1 MPNAPAARVT
11 DQVKHSEAQDYR
23 FWGAVGGALLGL
35 AIIGGAAA
43 LEVVSFGAAT
53 PLVVVVGTVMI
64 AGGGIAG
71 LSSAG
76 ANVAANMGRHVPG
89 PVEGPIVTG
98 IPSILIGT
106 GPDKHAAAHLGS
118 YVSCDRHKHGG
129 ATAME
134 QAKDVAEDVGVGLL
148 KDVASV
154 ATFGLYGGGKFSPAQ
169 DVSQGV
175 ADAEKE
181 HGDLEQIV
189 QGSVSV
195 LLGRGRFHA
204 ARIGDQGTCGFTV
217 GQGCETVIIGGDS
230 VTDGTIG
237 DGDDP
242 YKGVTDAI
250 GEWGGYVALAGV
262 FLVTLPVSFPA
273 AILETY
279 IGYNE
284 GQLQGEIVNAL
295 FSDQESR
302 DKANLALAMI
312 PVFHGMSRMRRSG
325 HGGVEETG
333 GARGGGPEGESGSGP
348 ENGGATHTGE
358 GDPTAAGDAHD
369 AAPPPPA
376 PAGDAPHAPGDAA
389 HAPGDAPPSDNPV
402 HQFDKNNGGAPTP
415 DTPNRGAS
423 AGGTPDEGAPRESPQ
438 AARDKAFQERS
449 ASKVGDARDSMRDKD
464 RLNRGGEPRNMAAS
478 EFNPAPGNKMAE
490 GAGNYEPSVSG
501 KKSPRYGEPDPRS
514 GQRPNQTETGTGDLA
529 DTTRP
534 INKPGQHSE
543 SRATDSEIKQME
555 AFKADLDANPG
566 MRGTLDVYSDPRAP
580 CDSCQ
585 EAAEKF
591 NDANAGRA
599 RVRIHT
605 PDGEVFDKGGRPIDP
620 PPGSPEA
627 GPRGARDPLVQ
638 QGPHDGGMSGD
649 GPGADI
655 DTGGTGEG
663 GASRAAGPP
672 QNSFPGRQSGNNCAP
687 QSARQIIAE
696 ATGTHLSEAE
706 MGDLAQKTGAYDPE
720 TGTRAGGEADILNAA
735 GIPAEAQPGT
745 PRNIQN
751 ALRQGKG
758 VITGH
763 RAADL
768 WPGDPNFPE
777 GTSVPEGMG
786 HAVHTTGMVRDAQGN
801 VTHYKI
807 NDTGT
812 GSEGRLVPAEQYHA
826 SLDGGPATV
835 TRGQIRPASDF
846 RPAAEP
852 VADPITGEAPRAPG
866 EAPRAP
872 GDAPPG
878 DRAPTEGEPPQDRPT
893 DPAGDRAPADP
904 SPAGLETPADPE
916 TPGAGQASEG
926 DPLVQQGAHD
936 GGMEGGEEEDG
947 TTRPGGGAAE
957 APSRGAR
964 ARRVIPEDTLNRWA
978 QEYADNVNSNAVWDW
993 EGDADADI
1001 PGTMHGAIKQRAV
1014 DQGLIPDIPMLRGTS
1029 RYGFADF
1036 RGHILH
1042 EVQMPELITNPD
1054 GTTTNLWLSKDD
1066 VQFRWLNDHLRS
1078 NVDPDFTSH
1087 GDADATWHHHE
1098 GGGVDEGDAGP
1109 GRPDGRMQLVERG
1122 IHNATTHNGGRTVGR
1137 WSDAP
1142 R

>member
-53 PLVVVVGTVMI
+53 PLVVIVGTVMI
-64 AGGGIAG
+64 AGGGVAG

-118 YVSCDRHKHGG
+118 YVSCNRHKHGG

-154 ATFGLYGGGKFSPAQ
+154 ATFGLYGGGKFSPGQ
-169 DVSQGV
+169 DVSQGI

-217 GQGCETVIIGGDS
+217 GQGCETVIIGGES

-262 FLVTLPVSFPA
+262 FLVTLPVSVPA
-273 AILETY
+273 AFLETY

-302 DKANLALAMI
+302 DKANLALAML
-312 PVFHGMSRMRRSG
+312 PVFHGMSRMRRGGG
-325 HGGVEETG
+325 HGGAEEAGGVHG
-333 GARGGGPEGESGSGP
+333 GAEGESGTGP
-348 ENGGATHTGE
+348 KDGGATHPGG

-376 PAGDAPHAPGDAA
+376 PAGDAPRASGDAA
-389 HAPGDAPPSDNPV
+389 HAPSDAPHAPSDAPPADNPV
-402 HQFDKNNGGAPTP
+402 HQFDKNNGGSPTLE
-415 DTPNRGAS
+415 TPNRGA
-423 AGGTPDEGAPRESPQ
+423 AGAADEGAGREPSQ
-438 AARDKAFQERS
+438 AGKDKAFQER
-449 ASKVGDARDSMRDKD
+449 AAARTRAVREGSS
-464 RLNRGGEPRNMAAS
+464 NRVRKGGSNVAAS
-478 EFNPAPGNKMAE
+478 EFTPEPGSQMAD
-490 GAGNYEPSVSG
+490 GAGKYEPSVSG
-501 KKSPRYGEPDPRS
+501 ETAPTYGERVSKSTGERANP
-514 GQRPNQTETGTGDLA
+514 TEPGTGDLA
-529 DTTRP
+529 GTTRP
-534 INKPGQHSE
+534 LKEPGQHE
-543 SRATDSEIKQME
+543 GPRANDSEIKQME
-555 AFKADLDANPG
+555 ALKRDLDANPN
-566 MRGTLDVYSDPRAP
+566 MRGTLDIYSDPNEP
-580 CDSCQ
+580 CTSCK
-585 EAAEKF
+585 EASEKF
-591 NDANAGRA
+591 NDAYKGRA

-605 PDGEVFDKGGRPIDP
+605 PDGKVFEKGGAPLDA
-620 PPGSPEA
+620 PPG

-663 GASRAAGPP
+663 GARAADAPP
-672 QNSFPGRQSGNNCAP
+672 ENSFPGRQSGNNCAP

-735 GIPAEAQPGT
+735 GVPAEAQPGT

-777 GTSVPEGMG
+777 AQAVPAGMG
-786 HAVHTTGMVRDAQGN
+786 HAVHTTGLVRDAQGN
-801 VTHYKI
+801 VTHYRI
-807 NDTGT
+807 NDTASGT
-812 GSEGRLVPAEQYHA
+812 EGRLVPADQYEN

-835 TRGQIRPASDF
+835 TKAHIRPASNF
-846 RPAAEP
+846 RPGDDVPAEP
-852 VADPITGEAPRAPG
+852 TTGGAPG
-866 EAPRAP
+866 RWRSAAPEEAPRAP
-872 GDAPPG
+872 GD
-878 DRAPTEGEPPQDRPT
+878 EPP
-893 DPAGDRAPADP
+893 ADRAPADRAP
-904 SPAGLETPADPE
+904 SDAPPRDRAAEDEA
-916 TPGAGQASEG
+916 ARASSP
-926 DPLVQQGAHD
+926 DPLVQQGD
-936 GGMEGGEEEDG
+936 VPGGKMGGEEE
-947 TTRPGGGAAE
+947 GGAASSGTE
-957 APSRGAR
+957 SDTPSRAAR
-964 ARRVIPEDTLNRWA
+964 ARRPPITYAGGPAVIPKTNPNGGHLPADFGLRTIAEVPEQHRLFQQALKNMAESPRTNAYKTYLEVRGRGELPTYDQANKAWGVVR
-978 QEYADNVNSNAVWDW
+978 QEY
-993 EGDADADI
+993 
-1001 PGTMHGAIKQRAV
+1001 T
-1014 DQGLIPDIPMLRGTS
+1014 
-1029 RYGFADF
+1029 
-1036 RGHILH
+1036 
-1042 EVQMPELITNPD
+1042 ELST
-1054 GTTTNLWLSKDD
+1054 
-1066 VQFRWLNDHLRS
+1066 
-1078 NVDPDFTSH
+1078 
-1087 GDADATWHHHE
+1087 
-1098 GGGVDEGDAGP
+1098 DAGINMAGVQVHHWNFNKGDFP
-1109 GRPDGRMQLVERG
+1109 LQVTDPRNLVHTTDRQINWNSHQA
-1122 IHNATTHNGGRTVGR
+1122 IHQATSNTTDFWKAQTGAAHQIPIDTGV
-1137 WSDAP
+1137 SPLAP
-1142 R
+1142 PAPPSTSP

>member
-118 YVSCDRHKHGG
+118 YVSCNRHKHGSASTMQEVEG
-129 ATAME
+129 AAKAM
-134 QAKDVAEDVGVGLL
+134 AVGFLEDALTI
-148 KDVASV
+148 
-154 ATFGLYGGGKFSPAQ
+154 ATSGIAMTGRFSPLA
-169 DVSQGV
+169 DAEQG
-175 ADAEKE
+175 AAEAEKE
-181 HGDLEQIV
+181 HSDLEQIV

-262 FLVTLPVSFPA
+262 FLVTLPVSVPA
-273 AILETY
+273 AFLETY

-312 PVFHGMSRMRRSG
+312 PVFHGMSRMRRGGG
-325 HGGVEETG
+325 HAGAEETG
-333 GARGGGPEGESGSGP
+333 GGHGGAESESGAGP
-348 ENGGATHTGE
+348 KNGGATHPGG
-358 GDPTAAGDAHD
+358 GDPTGAGDAHD
-369 AAPPPPA
+369 PAPPAAAPAAAA
-376 PAGDAPHAPGDAA
+376 PAGDAPPTE
-389 HAPGDAPPSDNPV
+389 NPV
-402 HQFDKNNGGAPTP
+402 HQIDKNNGGSPTP
-415 DTPNRGAS
+415 ETPNRGA
-423 AGGTPDEGAPRESPQ
+423 AGAADEGAGREPSQ
-438 AARDKAFQERS
+438 AAKDKAFQER
-449 ASKVGDARDSMRDKD
+449 AAARTRAVREGSS
-464 RLNRGGEPRNMAAS
+464 NRVRKGGGNFAAS
-478 EFNPAPGNKMAE
+478 EFTPEPGSQMAD
-490 GAGNYEPSVSG
+490 GAGKYEPSVSG
-501 KKSPRYGEPDPRS
+501 ETAHTYGERVSKSTGERANP
-514 GQRPNQTETGTGDLA
+514 TEPGTGDLA
-529 DTTRP
+529 GTTRP
-534 INKPGQHSE
+534 LKEPGQHE
-543 SRATDSEIKQME
+543 GPRANDSEIKQME
-555 AFKADLDANPG
+555 AFKRDLDANPN
-566 MRGTLDVYSDPRAP
+566 MRGTLDIYSDPNDP
-580 CDSCQ
+580 CTSCK
-585 EAAEKF
+585 EASEKF
-591 NDANAGRA
+591 NDAYKGRA

-605 PDGEVFDKGGRPIDP
+605 PDGKVFEKGGAPLDAP
-620 PPGSPEA
+620 PSA
-627 GPRGARDPLVQ
+627 PRGARDPLVQ

-663 GASRAAGPP
+663 GARAAAPP
-672 QNSFPGRQSGNNCAP
+672 ENSFPGQQSGNNCGP

-706 MGDLAQKTGAYDPE
+706 MGDLAQKTGAYDPQ

-735 GIPAEAQPGT
+735 GVPAEAQPGT

-768 WPGDPNFPE
+768 WPGDPNVPE
-777 GTSVPEGMG
+777 GTPVPADMG
-786 HAVHTTGMVRDAQGN
+786 HAVHTTGLVRDAQGN

-807 NDTGT
+807 NDTASGT
-812 GSEGRLVPAEQYHA
+812 EGRLVPADQYEN
-826 SLDGGPATV
+826 SLDGGPAAV
-835 TRGQIRPASDF
+835 TKAQIRPASNF
-846 RPAAEP
+846 RPGDDVP
-852 VADPITGEAPRAPG
+852 VADATTGGAPG
-866 EAPRAP
+866 RWRSAAPEEAPRAP
-872 GDAPPG
+872 GDAPP
-878 DRAPTEGEPPQDRPT
+878 T
-893 DPAGDRAPADP
+893 DRAPADRAP
-904 SPAGLETPADPE
+904 GDAPPRDRAAGDEAARASSPD
-916 TPGAGQASEG
+916 S
-926 DPLVQQGAHD
+926 LVQQGD
-936 GGMEGGEEEDG
+936 VPGGNMGGEEEGNSAASRGAATGRYGDLRNQLPDDEQANHLNQNAAFKRDNAGNAFIPENDG
-947 TTRPGGGAAE
+947 AAVGMQGNAFTEPGTPHYEFHRALESFWNQYRPGGAMEGLRPTNAE
-957 APSRGAR
+957 
-964 ARRVIPEDTLNRWA
+964 
-978 QEYADNVNSNAVWDW
+978 Y
-993 EGDADADI
+993 
-1001 PGTMHGAIKQRAV
+1001 
-1014 DQGLIPDIPMLRGTS
+1014 DQGLREALRASGLDDQQVDALAQYANQNRLDYNLSPTDPIPRVPGILR
-1029 RYGFADF
+1029 
-1036 RGHILH
+1036 
-1042 EVQMPELITNPD
+1042 Q
-1054 GTTTNLWLSKDD
+1054 
-1066 VQFRWLNDHLRS
+1066 
-1078 NVDPDFTSH
+1078 
-1087 GDADATWHHHE
+1087 
-1098 GGGVDEGDAGP
+1098 
-1109 GRPDGRMQLVERG
+1109 RPP
-1122 IHNATTHNGGRTVGR
+1122 
-1137 WSDAP
+1137 AP
-1142 R
+1142 P